1 MLCHQPV
8 EYGSKRTSEKN
19 KFSQPLLTKF
29 MFVALDFFQVTFFS
43 FEVLHR
49 INNTTPPFLM
59 LDFLRMG
66 DTHELIRVKDSWSGS
81 NENWFYTQTFPS
93 NIYIHQKRASR
104 QKVSRAPKSR
114 QCISQIRTIGGCT
127 NSTTKNIRLTIQ
139 ITENVSVGQLSW
151 SWNWQDERG

>member
-1 MLCHQPV
+1 MFQTVVVAPSALQRRIIFLSPC
-8 EYGSKRTSEKN
+8 
-19 KFSQPLLTKF
+19 SQNSCLWPWT
-29 MFVALDFFQVTFFS
+29 FFRSPFFS

-59 LDFLRMG
+59 LDYLRMG